1 MSLRRILILVLV
13 LSVATMWATAAYFYA
28 DLPARIP
35 THFDASGA
43 PDAFAP
49 KTLFMWFRLP
59 LAFTVITGIFVAMA
73 ATIPTLAAR
82 YTRFLNVPDKQK
94 FVNLPLEARIR
105 VLEPMRD
112 LSLMMPIP
120 LLVLG
125 MLMAWAGAQRM
136 VGREAPFS
144 PIVILVVMLSSF
156 VCLGVTVQR
165 MQKAIDAEKGS

>member
-13 LSVATMWATAAYFYA
+13 LSVAAMWATAAYFYA

-35 THFDASGA
+35 THWDVSGA
-43 PDAFAP
+43 PDQFAP

-94 FVNLPLEARIR
+94 FVNLPLDARIR

-120 LLVLG
+120 LLVLAV
-125 MLMAWAGAQRM
+125 LMAWDGSQMLR
-136 VGREAPFS
+136 GRGSSLS
-144 PIVILVVMLSSF
+144 PIVVLAVLLSSF

-165 MQKAIDAEKGS
+165 MQKAIDAETGR